1 MCKKETHFYLWSQ
14 ISNLAVLAAAKVSI
28 SITDCVT
35 FFFPH
40 HTNIELQWRVSLV
53 EKYFTV
59 ASYQVEE
66 LSEPS
71 VLLAFQLQ
79 GLFFVSRNFE
89 KFGTVNSRTEILVNF
104 NSDGPWQWVIKR
116 GYLFLTAKVVYLSLV
131 YAKL

>member
-1 MCKKETHFYLWSQ
+1 M
-14 ISNLAVLAAAKVSI
+14 
-28 SITDCVT
+28 
-35 FFFPH
+35 
-40 HTNIELQWRVSLV
+40 SLV

-104 NSDGPWQWVIKR
+104 KLRWATAMSDKKGVFVSDSK
-116 GYLFLTAKVVYLSLV
+116 GGLSELSLC
-131 YAKL
+131 KTIT